1 MASAQT
7 RFVLSCLALVVRMQ
21 GNRQGDALGKRAV
34 TGTEL
39 ARVGRKHWQLNA
51 VRFDPR
57 ARSSSR
63 HNERALI
70 GRSLRSGVNWNN
82 IGCLAT
88 LLSSHIRSTE
98 VLVLSFTH
106 IPMALRTP
114 LTRAARRATS
124 TATATP
130 AFTAYS
136 AQWRRGNATVAPVT
150 QSTGPK
156 KGTAMVFMNM
166 GGPSTTDEVGGFLSA
181 LFVCWTRRHHS
192 TRD

>member
-1 MASAQT
+1 
-7 RFVLSCLALVVRMQ
+7 
-21 GNRQGDALGKRAV
+21 
-34 TGTEL
+34 
-39 ARVGRKHWQLNA
+39 VGRPCLNA
-51 VRFDPR
+51 VALDAVRSASSIVIIVLSDYKR
-57 ARSSSR
+57 AF
-63 HNERALI
+63 I
-70 GRSLRSGVNWNN
+70 GQSFGVHLNN

-88 LLSSHIRSTE
+88 LLLPYIRSTE
-98 VLVLSFTH
+98 VPFLSFTY

-130 AFTAYS
+130 ALSAYS

-166 GGPSTTDEVGGFLSA
+166 GGPSTTDEVGSFLSA
-181 LFVCWTRRHHS
+181 LFVSWTRRHH
-192 TRD
+192 

>member
-1 MASAQT
+1 M
-7 RFVLSCLALVVRMQ
+7 
-21 GNRQGDALGKRAV
+21 GRQR
-34 TGTEL
+34 
-39 ARVGRKHWQLNA
+39 LNA
-51 VRFDPR
+51 VALDAVRSASSIVIIVLSDYKR
-57 ARSSSR
+57 AFIGQSFQSSV
-63 HNERALI
+63 HL
-70 GRSLRSGVNWNN
+70 NN

-88 LLSSHIRSTE
+88 LLLPYIRSTE
-98 VLVLSFTH
+98 VIFLSCTY

-130 AFTAYS
+130 ALSAYS

-181 LFVCWTRRHHS
+181 LFVSCTRRHH
-192 TRD
+192 